1 MHHHVIGATVLGIGG
16 FFAFHYAERAVI
28 NAILSETVG
37 HGSEAP
43 DDRGNDGERDGQLVH
58 AARVVERLV
67 HQGEGA
73 ARGML
78 GHHGR

>member
-1 MHHHVIGATVLGIGG
+1 MHHHVIGAAVLGIGG
-16 FFAFHYAERAVI
+16 FFAFHYAERMVI

-37 HGSEAP
+37 HGSEAA
-43 DDRGNDGERDGQLVH
+43 DGRGNDGERDGKLVQ
-58 AARVVERLV
+58 AARVVEHMV

-73 ARGML
+73 VRGVI